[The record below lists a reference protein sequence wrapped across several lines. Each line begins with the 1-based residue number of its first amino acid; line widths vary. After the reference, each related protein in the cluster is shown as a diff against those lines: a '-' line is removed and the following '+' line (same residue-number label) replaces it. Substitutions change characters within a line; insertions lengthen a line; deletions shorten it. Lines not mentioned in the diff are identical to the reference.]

1 MEDKKEYLRDMARE
15 HWECGHPF
23 SSDDFIYFQNLC
35 KEDGFKVT
43 EEDWNYY
50 WNCFDDC
57 REDYYNID
65 EDGLLLES
73 GLSRHAYAGKSSS
86 GGNTAIGVIGHGP
99 YRAIGASNLDF
110 FGIHIIEEIKSN
122 LEDIT
127 CKVGGKIK
135 MAIDNDRTELSIDK
149 DPAPGESV
157 KERRIRGWI
166 YFKSNFNVI
175 MEDRQV
181 LKQKVIQAFKGGMAD
196 FNDKYKSDYIVCKDM
211 ILISDSFKYGNDNKS
226 MYFVFKIEEESFKGE
241 KPKAVII
248 HKHSRESLDINDM
261 FVQNAFPLTIDD
273 NNVVITNV
281 TKPDYASYAGSNIGY
296 YWWTEVEKESDSSG
310 PEERT
315 TIYYFETPSDLNKY
329 LRQHPEK
336 EKLVLRRIYENTNSK
351 NLFDSILRESKDFKS
366 KRYYESYSDDLN
378 EYQIDV
384 IKDMAKMDIEC
395 GHPMDYDNAL
405 EACQEDE
412 DLSDVA
418 EEAAQYYISLVGKGA
433 AACYEEL
440 KDEYD
445 DWDPDFVAEFDH
457 RNELLHESYHCWE
470 DFYKKGCKLGLNSY
484 MNKLDILHDKYG
496 GFKNVPKDKIQA
508 IIDAIPDSDYD
519 VYNFVEEMIDYF
531 DFY

>member
-1 MEDKKEYLRDMARE
+1 MEKKEYLRDMARD

-57 REDYYNID
+57 RENYYDDDINED
-65 EDGLLLES
+65 ELLLES
-73 GLSRHAYAGKSSS
+73 GVSRHTYAGKSSS
-86 GGNTAIGVIGHGP
+86 GGNTALGIIGHGM
-99 YRAIGASNLDF
+99 YRDIGASNLDF
-110 FGIHIIEEIKSN
+110 FGSHIIEEIKAN

-127 CKVGGKIK
+127 CKVGGKTK
-135 MAIDNDRTELSIDK
+135 LAIDGYRTELSIDK
-149 DPAPGESV
+149 DPAPGESI
-157 KERRIRGWI
+157 KERRIRGWV

-181 LKQKVIQAFKGGMAD
+181 LKQKVIQAFKGGMVD

-211 ILISDSFKYGNDNKS
+211 TLISESFKYGNDNKS
-226 MYFVFKIEEESFKGE
+226 MYFVFKIEEELFKGE

-273 NNVVITNV
+273 NNVVITNA
-281 TKPDYASYAGSNIGY
+281 TKPDYADYAGSNIGY
-296 YWWTEVEKESDSSG
+296 YWWTEVEKESDASG
-310 PEERT
+310 PEECT

-351 NLFDSILRESKDFKS
+351 NLFDSILRESKNFKS

-405 EACQEDE
+405 EACREDD

-418 EEAAQYYISLVGKGA
+418 EEAAQYYIRLVGEGA

-445 DWDPDFVAEFDH
+445 DWDPDFVAEFEREDDIPIIPSRETNINNTADWYKISQIEGLMYMH
-457 RNELLHESYHCWE
+457 RGMSAEEAKKELGIDPSFKYIPT
-470 DFYKKGCKLGLNSY
+470 GNLN
-484 MNKLDILHDKYG
+484 
-496 GFKNVPKDKIQA
+496 
-508 IIDAIPDSDYD
+508 
-519 VYNFVEEMIDYF
+519 
-531 DFY
+531 

>member
-35 KEDGFKVT
+35 KDDGFKVT

-110 FGIHIIEEIKSN
+110 FGSHIIEEIKSN

-196 FNDKYKSDYIVCKDM
+196 FNDKYKSNYIVCKDM

-273 NNVVITNV
+273 NNVVITNA

-296 YWWTEVEKESDSSG
+296 YWWTEVEKESDASG

-351 NLFDSILRESKDFKS
+351 NLFDSILRESK
-366 KRYYESYSDDLN
+366 RYYESYLDDLN
-378 EYQIDV
+378 EYQIDL
-384 IKDMAKMDIEC
+384 IKDIAKMDIEC

-405 EACQEDE
+405 EACQEDD
-412 DLSDVA
+412 DLSEVA
-418 EEAAQYYISLVGKGA
+418 EEAAQYYISLVGAGA

-440 KDEYD
+440 KDDYD
-445 DWDPDFVAEFDH
+445 DWDPDFVAEFEQEDDIPIQPS
-457 RNELLHESYHCWE
+457 RETNINNTADWYKISQIEGLMYMYKGMSAEEAKKELGIDPSFKYIPT
-470 DFYKKGCKLGLNSY
+470 GNLN
-484 MNKLDILHDKYG
+484 
-496 GFKNVPKDKIQA
+496 
-508 IIDAIPDSDYD
+508 
-519 VYNFVEEMIDYF
+519 
-531 DFY
+531 